1 MNILLRTCKLKEST
15 RFDVHYI
22 LAFLLDDRQIEQNV
36 EIESIVETILAH
48 LLKAKHDLDNG
59 NLNMYSIQT
68 ELKGK
73 TLSLLIHH
81 VTRADGLNTSIKEL
95 LECLHKLSVS
105 EKIKTDLYFNP
116 TAKICF
122 QTFLEKGKQFFFL
135 TR

>member
-1 MNILLRTCKLKEST
+1 M
-15 RFDVHYI
+15 HYI

-36 EIESIVETILAH
+36 EIESIVETILAY

-73 TLSLLIHH
+73 ILKCFFHH
-81 VTRADGLNTSIKEL
+81 VNRGDGFNTNINEL